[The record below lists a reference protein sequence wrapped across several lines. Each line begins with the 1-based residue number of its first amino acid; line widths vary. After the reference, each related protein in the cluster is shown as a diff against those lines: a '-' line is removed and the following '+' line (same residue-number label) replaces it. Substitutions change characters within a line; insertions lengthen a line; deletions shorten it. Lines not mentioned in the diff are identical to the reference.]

1 MSNER
6 KGFDPST
13 INQSA
18 KKSNV
23 VVEALHATQ
32 LTMNHF
38 KLNQDGPMEM
48 LATVRMLPTEH
59 FSVSGD

>member
-1 MSNER
+1 MSNKR
-6 KGFDPST
+6 KGFGLST
-13 INQSA
+13 TNQFA
-18 KKSNV
+18 KKNNV

-32 LTMNHF
+32 LTMNPF
-38 KLNQDGPMEM
+38 KLNQDGLMEM

>member
-48 LATVRMLPTEH
+48 LAIVQTLPMEL
-59 FSVSGD
+59 FSASED